1 MRYTFLYGDDEVPTF
16 DIANRLAD
24 KWEERVTC
32 SPKFIDTDHAYIH
45 EGIAYDAWFNG
56 SISSTYHFQ
65 FSTPTTLYVHL
76 RPTAVAVSGGSAIF
90 RVFMTGTGTATP
102 VSGGSTFTPVN
113 KKYTSTQASEV
124 TFNTG
129 INTSS
134 TADYT
139 LKYEASVFGGSGGNT
154 RIGSALGNGLEWIL
168 VPDRDYVFTVT
179 PSSAMNIGVN
189 LFWYEEANA

>member
-1 MRYTFLYGDDEVPTF
+1 MPTF

-24 KWEERVTC
+24 KWQERVTC
-32 SPKFIDTDHAYIH
+32 SPKIIDTDHAYIH

-56 SISSTYHFQ
+56 SISSTYHLQ
-65 FSTPTTLYVHL
+65 FSTPSTLYVHL
-76 RPTAVAVSGGSAIF
+76 RPTAIGISGGSATF
-90 RVFMTGTGTATP
+90 RVFQAGTGTATP

-113 KKYTSTQASEV
+113 KKYTSTSASEV

-134 TADYT
+134 TAAYT
-139 LKYEASVFGGSGGNT
+139 LKYESSIFGGSGGGS
-154 RIGSALGNGLEWIL
+154 RIGGTVSNGLEWIL
-168 VPDRDYVFTVT
+168 VPDRDYVFMFT
-179 PSSAMNIGVN
+179 PSSEMNIGVN